1 MGLMLTTGI
10 YNRNER
16 DERVFVYVTDE
27 NGTKYKRA
35 FAQKGW
41 VEVRGYDNIIIA
53 KMSLLEQVKIVGL
66 LVFSERDDAYH
77 IEQE

>member
-1 MGLMLTTGI
+1 MLTTGI

-27 NGTKYKRA
+27 KGTKYKRA
-35 FAQKGW
+35 FAQNGW

-53 KMSLLEQVKIVGL
+53 KMSFLEQVKIAGS